1 MAHKARHSQS
11 NSKPETAVVLFGVDA
26 NGKPKAARFREAEA
40 ALVAKAAKQLHLRVL
55 TSADPAIAALAAELP
70 AGRIHA
76 NGRGLVPTI
85 RTGLYTKLVAVAG
98 PQVSANEPAA
108 HRAQANGDKPGTKN
122 GALPKDWDAI
132 ARGHIVVA
140 QDSPTDGWY
149 EAIVVDRMGDICT
162 LRWRDWPRYRSF
174 TRHRRTLA
182 LLCPDAN
189 AGSATKLSMAVDAS
203 AKTGSGKPAVSNHKT
218 APGLPKTWDGIDVD
232 SLVLAKEDGPWRSWW
247 EAIPTEK
254 HHGDTFTLR
263 WRDYKQLPM
272 IKRARVSL
280 ALLCP
285 TAK

>member
-26 NGKPKAARFREAEA
+26 NGKPKAARFRKAEA
-40 ALVAKAAKQLHLRVL
+40 ALAAKAAKQLHLRVL

-76 NGRGLVPTI
+76 NGRGLVP
-85 RTGLYTKLVAVAG
+85 
-98 PQVSANEPAA
+98 NEPVA
-108 HRAQANGDKPGTKN
+108 HRAQSNGDRPSTKN
-122 GALPKDWDAI
+122 GAFPKDWDAI

-149 EAIVVDRMGDICT
+149 EAIVVDRTGDICT

-174 TRHRRTLA
+174 TRHRRALA

-189 AGSATKLSMAVDAS
+189 AGSAAKPSTAADAS
-203 AKTGSGKPAVSNHKT
+203 TKAGSGKATVSNHKT
-218 APGLPKTWDGIDVD
+218 APGLPTSWENIEIDH
-232 SLVLAKEDGPWRSWW
+232 LVLAKEDGPWRSWW
-247 EAIPTEK
+247 EATPTEK
-254 HHGDTFTLR
+254 HGDTFTLR
-263 WRDYKQLPM
+263 WRDYKQLPL

>member
-11 NSKPETAVVLFGVDA
+11 NSKPEAAVVLFGVDA

-55 TSADPAIAALAAELP
+55 TSADPAIAALAAEVP

-76 NGRGLVPTI
+76 NGRGFVPTI
-85 RTGLYTKLVAVAG
+85 RSGLYTKLVAAAG
-98 PQVSANEPAA
+98 PQASANEPAA
-108 HRAQANGDKPGTKN
+108 HGAQSNGDKPSTTF
-122 GALPKDWDAI
+122 AKDWDAI

-149 EAIVVDRMGDICT
+149 EAIVVDRTGDICT

-189 AGSATKLSMAVDAS
+189 AAS
-203 AKTGSGKPAVSNHKT
+203 APTSSTPAHHSAKAGSGKAVASNHKT
-218 APGLPKTWDGIDVD
+218 APGLPTSWENIEIDH
-232 SLVLAKEDGPWRSWW
+232 LVLAKEDGPWRSWW
-247 EAIPTEK
+247 EAIPTEN
-254 HHGDTFTLR
+254 HGDTFTLR